1 MEVVATAVS
10 KGRRAQALPETSLV
24 YRSGEARL
32 VSAETEQRPTVLGL
46 IASGRMHPDTGAV
59 TIDGRADAGAL
70 RRRVALIDAPEV
82 SDPAPNVTVFTVVS
96 EELMFAG
103 RPAGP
108 IAATAWLHE
117 NGLADRSRV
126 PIADIAPA
134 DRLRLLLE
142 LTVLRRG
149 VEGIVL
155 VSPDRHGGDPH
166 TWWSLAEEFADRG
179 LAVLV
184 VAGEASGTV
193 LDGRAASASIASA
206 GAAPDE
212 TAPDETAPDETA
224 PEETA
229 PEDTDPRAASDAS
242 ENPGGSR

>member
-1 MEVVATAVS
+1 MEVIATAVS
-10 KGRRAQALPETSLV
+10 KGRRGQALPETSLT
-24 YRSGEARL
+24 YRTGEARL

-46 IASGRMHPDTGAV
+46 IASGRMHPDTGTV
-59 TIDGRADAGAL
+59 TIDGRADAGSL
-70 RRRVALIDAPEV
+70 RRRVALVDAPEV

-103 RPAGP
+103 RPSGP
-108 IAATAWLHE
+108 LAASSWLHE
-117 NGLADRSRV
+117 NDLADRSRV
-126 PIADIAPA
+126 PIADIAPT

-166 TWWSLAEEFADRG
+166 RWWSLAEEFAGRG

-184 VAGEASGTV
+184 IAGEASGTV
-193 LDGRAASASIASA
+193 LDERAATA
-206 GAAPDE
+206 GVPADI
-212 TAPDETAPDETA
+212 TT
-224 PEETA
+224 
-229 PEDTDPRAASDAS
+229 DAS
-242 ENPGGSR
+242 EKPGGVQ